1 MRGRIAAFVLICAV
15 AVAPANGRAVSAKT
29 LGSCRVIAGEKLL
42 SAAGGASALCTQ
54 VQRAIATAAP
64 KARYKAEVKVLPRSR
79 LSTSLVVN
87 GRALPD
93 QKFAAM
99 DSELTESVIR
109 RFAEGIA
116 TAVADAAKP

>member
-1 MRGRIAAFVLICAV
+1 MRGRIAGFVLICAA
-15 AVAPANGRAVSAKT
+15 AVAPANARAMTGDVR
-29 LGSCRVIAGEKLL
+29 SCRVVEGEKLL
-42 SAAGGASALCTQ
+42 ARAGGAQALCAE
-54 VQRAIATAAP
+54 VGRAIHGAAP
-64 KARYKAEVKVLPRSR
+64 KAHYKAEVKVLPRSM

-99 DSELTESVIR
+99 DSELDESAVR

-116 TAVADAAKP
+116 TAVADAAKR